1 MGSFEKKNTEGGW
14 DYKKTGSNVVV
25 KYSYVF

>member
-1 MGSFEKKNTEGGW
+1 MESFEKKNTEGW